1 VLYSKTFS
9 RIFFTCMHCIFK
21 ELSWR
26 KVGSHAHHQLKSKH
40 THKQGTRRQSN
51 YILQPRG
58 CLRTEQGRPRER
70 LSLQSKRARTK
81 ARVLPSGMDWLGCR
95 QRAVDEAMYKQQL
108 GHSTATAFS
117 HLFQYLWIPKLWF
130 MIESHPVWLP
140 AFELFQTNFFCV
152 SSTLRLESM
161 PFLFKVI

>member
-1 VLYSKTFS
+1 MLYSKTFS

-81 ARVLPSGMDWLGCR
+81 ARVLPSGMDCG
-95 QRAVDEAMYKQQL
+95 
-108 GHSTATAFS
+108 
-117 HLFQYLWIPKLWF
+117 HLFWIFHSEQHTFGQYCFCDAYSSASIIRVSLWF
-130 MIESHPVWLP
+130 PLP
-140 AFELFQTNFFCV
+140 FV
-152 SSTLRLESM
+152 SSQCQEN
-161 PFLFKVI
+161 K

>member
-1 VLYSKTFS
+1 
-9 RIFFTCMHCIFK
+9 MHCIFK

-58 CLRTEQGRPRER
+58 CLRTEQGSPREH

-95 QRAVDEAMYKQQL
+95 QRAVDEAMYKQHL

-117 HLFQYLWIPKLWF
+117 IYFSIFGFPSSGSWLSLTLYGCLHLNFSKPI
-130 MIESHPVWLP
+130 
-140 AFELFQTNFFCV
+140 FFCV
-152 SSTLRLESM
+152 SSTLWLESM
-161 PFLFKVI
+161 AEILPFLFKVIWEFMGV